1 MDVDKELTTVLLT
14 GFGRGVK
21 SRLLFNSSCLSP
33 SSPCL
38 RPDFFESDGGLRA
51 TDDILFE
58 NNTLDNSGVIFY
70 NLIT

>member
-21 SRLLFNSSCLSP
+21 SRLLCNSSCLSP

-58 NNTLDNSGVIFY
+58 NNTLGNSGVIFY